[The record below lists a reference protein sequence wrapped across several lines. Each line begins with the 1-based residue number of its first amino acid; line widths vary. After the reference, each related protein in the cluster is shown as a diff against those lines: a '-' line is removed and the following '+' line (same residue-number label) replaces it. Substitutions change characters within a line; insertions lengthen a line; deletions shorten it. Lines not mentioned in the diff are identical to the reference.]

1 MASVHEKQKPFKCSV
16 CDYKAGIKGNV
27 TKHIQKQHFGEGDVL
42 CEKKDKQYNEPK
54 PKRDAPIMPFLF
66 GGINHV
72 RPIELTKIGQDKKYS
87 KSNLPD
93 SELIKDQNDQFAS
106 MLNDEHSQSVDS
118 DLIDPELIKDK
129 NDQFASMLNL

>member
-42 CEKKDKQYNEPK
+42 YDKKDKQCNEPK

-87 KSNLPD
+87 KSNQID

-106 MLNDEHSQSVDS
+106 MLNFSSPASV
-118 DLIDPELIKDK
+118 LL
-129 NDQFASMLNL
+129 

>member
-1 MASVHEKQKPFKCSV
+1 
-16 CDYKAGIKGNV
+16 
-27 TKHIQKQHFGEGDVL
+27 
-42 CEKKDKQYNEPK
+42 
-54 PKRDAPIMPFLF
+54 MPFLF

-72 RPIELTKIGQDKKYS
+72 RPIEPTKIGQDKKYS

-118 DLIDPELIKDK
+118 DL
-129 NDQFASMLNL
+129 N